1 MNLTYDDV
9 KLICDNTDSFKM
21 KYQKFGDTEVAQ
33 CTYFLASTSDFFPDI
48 VEVQEDGKKITLY
61 GELVFNGKKLK
72 DMDDSE
78 IASIGFEELCKFSF
92 NHR

>member
-9 KLICDNTDSFKM
+9 KLICANNDSFKI
-21 KYQKFGDTEVAQ
+21 KHQKFCNTEVAQ
-33 CTYFLASTSDFFPDI
+33 CTYFLASTSDFFPVI
-48 VEVQEDGKKITLY
+48 IEVQEDDKKITLY

-78 IASIGFEELCKFSF
+78 IACIGFEELCKFAF
-92 NHR
+92 KH